1 MQTDSFDAYKQM
13 TCNSKASKEPFNQ
26 EYLESQLDNPWL
38 YLVLLLGFAQKFFF
52 WQMKHSFPVLIGFCV
67 ELQMC

>member
-26 EYLESQLDNPWL
+26 EYLESQLDNPRL
-38 YLVLLLGFAQKFFF
+38 YLVLRNYLFITLKKSLGKAVFQLCYK
-52 WQMKHSFPVLIGFCV
+52 M
-67 ELQMC
+67 

>member
-38 YLVLLLGFAQKFFF
+38 YLVMRFEIVMLRNCLLITLTKSLGKALFQICHK
-52 WQMKHSFPVLIGFCV
+52 M
-67 ELQMC
+67 

>member
-38 YLVLLLGFAQKFFF
+38 YLVLRNYLFITLKKSLGKAVFQLCYK
-52 WQMKHSFPVLIGFCV
+52 M
-67 ELQMC
+67 